1 MSPKA
6 DYVYILT
13 FPSLEDCLKLV
24 CKMVGEIQIRNL
36 RGAYKFKR
44 SLFLEINENRD
55 FSRKI

>member
-36 RGAYKFKR
+36 RGK
-44 SLFLEINENRD
+44 LEIRD
-55 FSRKI
+55 